1 MSNLKTA
8 DLFGLDDRE
17 KSKESQNIYDVAIA
31 GGERKRNVFA
41 PTRKDA
47 IHQAW
52 QKLDPEL
59 GGADTDWDE
68 IEIKRRRK

>member
-1 MSNLKTA
+1 MSSLKTA

-17 KSKESQNIYDVAIA
+17 KRNERNAYEVTLA

-52 QKLDPEL
+52 RELDPDL

-68 IEIKRRRK
+68 IEVKQRRK

>member
-17 KSKESQNIYDVAIA
+17 KSRNRNAYEVTIA
-31 GGERKRNVFA
+31 GGERKRNIFA

-47 IHQAW
+47 IHRAW
-52 QKLDPEL
+52 QELDPEL
-59 GGADTDWDE
+59 GGAGTDWDE
-68 IEIKRRRK
+68 IEVKRRRK

>member
-8 DLFGLDDRE
+8 DLFGLDNRGT
-17 KSKESQNIYDVAIA
+17 SGQNAYDVTIA
-31 GGERKRNVFA
+31 GGERKRSVFA

-52 QKLDPEL
+52 REHLLDPEL
-59 GGADTDWDE
+59 GNDWDE

>member
-1 MSNLKTA
+1 MSNLKMA

-17 KSKESQNIYDVAIA
+17 KSRDRNAYEVTLA
-31 GGERKRNVFA
+31 GGERKRNIFA

-52 QKLDPEL
+52 RELDPDL
-59 GGADTDWDE
+59 GGADWDE

>member
-17 KSKESQNIYDVAIA
+17 KSRDRSAYEVALA

-52 QKLDPEL
+52 RELDPDL
-59 GGADTDWDE
+59 GGADWDE
-68 IEIKRRRK
+68 IEIRRRRK

>member
-1 MSNLKTA
+1 MSSLKTA
-8 DLFGLDDRE
+8 DLFGMNDRE
-17 KSKESQNIYDVAIA
+17 KSKESQNIYDVALA

-52 QKLDPEL
+52 RELDPDL
-59 GGADTDWDE
+59 GGADWDE
-68 IEIKRRRK
+68 IEVKRRRK

>member
-41 PTRKDA
+41 QTRKDV

-52 QKLDPEL
+52 REHWLDPEL
-59 GGADTDWDE
+59 GNNWDE

>member
-8 DLFGLDDRE
+8 DLFGLDNRE
-17 KSKESQNIYDVAIA
+17 NSNNRGTYDVTIA
-31 GGERKRNVFA
+31 GGERKRSVFA

-52 QKLDPEL
+52 RERWLDPEL
-59 GGADTDWDE
+59 GNDWDE
-68 IEIKRRRK
+68 IESKRRRK

>member
-8 DLFGLDDRE
+8 DLFGLDNHE
-17 KSKESQNIYDVAIA
+17 KSRDRSAYEVTIA
-31 GGERKRNVFA
+31 GGERKRNIFA

-52 QKLDPEL
+52 QELDPEM
-59 GGADTDWDE
+59 GNNWDE

>member
-17 KSKESQNIYDVAIA
+17 KSRDRNAYEVTLA

-52 QKLDPEL
+52 RELDPDL
-59 GGADTDWDE
+59 GGADWDE

>member
-41 PTRKDA
+41 QTRKDA

-52 QKLDPEL
+52 RERWLDPEL
-59 GGADTDWDE
+59 GNNWDE

>member
-17 KSKESQNIYDVAIA
+17 KSRDRSAYEVTIA
-31 GGERKRNVFA
+31 GGERKRNIFA

-52 QKLDPEL
+52 QELDPEM
-59 GGADTDWDE
+59 GNNWDE

>member
-8 DLFGLDDRE
+8 DLFGLDNRGT
-17 KSKESQNIYDVAIA
+17 SGQNAYNVTIA

-41 PTRKDA
+41 STHKDA

-52 QKLDPEL
+52 REHLLDPEL
-59 GGADTDWDE
+59 GGNNWDE
-68 IEIKRRRK
+68 IEIKQRRK

>member
-1 MSNLKTA
+1 MSNLKT
-8 DLFGLDDRE
+8 GLDNRRT
-17 KSKESQNIYDVAIA
+17 SGQNAYDVTIA
-31 GGERKRNVFA
+31 GGERKRSVFA

-52 QKLDPEL
+52 REHLLDPEL
-59 GGADTDWDE
+59 GNDWDE

>member
-1 MSNLKTA
+1 MSSCKMA
-8 DLFGLDDRE
+8 DLFGLGDRGT
-17 KSKESQNIYDVAIA
+17 SDRGIYDVFIA

-52 QKLDPEL
+52 KELDPDL
-59 GGADTDWDE
+59 GGNDWDE
-68 IEIKRRRK
+68 IAIKRRRK

>member
-1 MSNLKTA
+1 MSSFKTA

-17 KSKESQNIYDVAIA
+17 KSRDRSAYEVTLA
-31 GGERKRNVFA
+31 GGERKRNIFA

-52 QKLDPEL
+52 QELDPEL
-59 GGADTDWDE
+59 GGADWDE
-68 IEIKRRRK
+68 IEIKRKK

>member
-17 KSKESQNIYDVAIA
+17 KSRDRSAYEVTIA
-31 GGERKRNVFA
+31 GGERKRNIFA

-52 QKLDPEL
+52 RELDPDL
-59 GGADTDWDE
+59 GGADWDE

>member
-8 DLFGLDDRE
+8 DLFGLDNRE
-17 KSKESQNIYDVAIA
+17 KRNERNAYEVTLA
-31 GGERKRNVFA
+31 GGERKRNIFA

-52 QKLDPEL
+52 QELDPEL
-59 GGADTDWDE
+59 GGADWDE

>member
-8 DLFGLDDRE
+8 DLFGLDNRG
-17 KSKESQNIYDVAIA
+17 KSRNCNAYEVTLA

-52 QKLDPEL
+52 WEIDPEL
-59 GGADTDWDE
+59 GGNNWDE
-68 IEIKRRRK
+68 IEIKQRRK

>member
-1 MSNLKTA
+1 MSDLKTA

-17 KSKESQNIYDVAIA
+17 KSRDRSAYEVALA
-31 GGERKRNVFA
+31 GGERKRNIFA

-52 QKLDPEL
+52 RELDPEL

>member
-1 MSNLKTA
+1 MSSCKMA
-8 DLFGLDDRE
+8 DLFGLGDRGT
-17 KSKESQNIYDVAIA
+17 YDVSIA

-41 PTRKDA
+41 ATRKDA

-52 QKLDPEL
+52 KELDPEL
-59 GGADTDWDE
+59 GGNDWDE

>member
-1 MSNLKTA
+1 MSDLKTA

-17 KSKESQNIYDVAIA
+17 KSRDRSAYEVALA

-52 QKLDPEL
+52 QELDPEL

>member
-8 DLFGLDDRE
+8 DFFGLDDRE
-17 KSKESQNIYDVAIA
+17 KSRDRNAYEVTIA

-52 QKLDPEL
+52 QELDPDL